1 MACPTCG
8 ATQNV
13 HGDCLVCDAP
23 FGTPHARTVYVRNVG
38 PGSASVEPVRST
50 GTALADRPAR
60 SVVDEH
66 LAALPESYARR
77 NGPDAVARHIAL
89 IERAAGGTAIE
100 HSRVGTV
107 DHLTVVTTDRAGLLE
122 LLAGTLT
129 VRSLS
134 IVGATAYTRSDG
146 VVIDEIDVAPFRGT
160 PSHASDWSAICA
172 ALAQAIGGGR
182 SPGESGDGPGLS
194 VAAAERDRR
203 HIPTTVYV
211 HNTPGDQFSKIEV
224 NAADRPGLL
233 YAITR
238 ALREQALSVHL
249 AEVETTG
256 ALAVDTFYVVDA
268 GGGRVESASAVAN
281 LKAAVAK
288 KIGALDAA

>member
-23 FGTPHARTVYVRNVG
+23 FGAPHARTVYVRNVG
-38 PGSASVEPVRST
+38 PLSTSAEPPHGG
-50 GTALADRPAR
+50 GTAVADRPAP
-60 SVVDEH
+60 SVVERH
-66 LAALPESYARR
+66 LAALPPSYSRR
-77 NGPDAVARHIAL
+77 NGPDAVARHLAL
-89 IERAAGGTAIE
+89 IARADGGTAIE
-100 HSRVGTV
+100 HSRVGGV
-107 DHLTVVTTDRAGLLE
+107 DRLTVVTTDRAGLLE

-134 IVGATAYTRSDG
+134 IEGATAYTRGDG
-146 VVIDEIDVAPFRGT
+146 IVIDEIDVAPHRG
-160 PSHASDWSAICA
+160 ASAQATDWSAICA
-172 ALAQAIGGGR
+172 DLTDAISGGR
-182 SPGESGDGPGLS
+182 SPSERGEEPQLA
-194 VAAAERDRR
+194 VACPDRR

-211 HNTPGDQFSKIEV
+211 HNAPGDRFSKIEV

-249 AEVETTG
+249 AEVETIG
-256 ALAVDTFYVVDA
+256 ALAVDSFYVVDA
-268 GGGRVESASAVAN
+268 DGERVESANAVAN
-281 LKAAVAK
+281 VKAAVIK